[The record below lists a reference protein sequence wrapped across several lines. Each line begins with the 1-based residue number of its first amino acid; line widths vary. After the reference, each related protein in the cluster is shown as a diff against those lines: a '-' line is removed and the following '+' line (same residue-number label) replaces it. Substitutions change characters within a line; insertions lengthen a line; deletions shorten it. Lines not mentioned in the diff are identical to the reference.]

1 MASGAGRRMRRCR
14 LRLIVSTLG
23 ALCVGLAHT
32 PSTSADP
39 PAREEAAAR
48 LAMDTLSPRD
58 VHLGGVLG
66 EAVEAGR
73 RGRLH
78 RFITGVDDLPV
89 AIFGEEHRA
98 RATTLTK
105 RPDGEYHTPGSGWLG
120 EHVGKWMIAASRAA
134 VRADDQKLRQ
144 TVQAVAN
151 HLLRSQEPD
160 GYIGTYAP
168 PVRFTA
174 DIPHPPQTWDI
185 WVHTYVILGLLEAH
199 RQWPDARYVAAAGK
213 AADLVVRHFGPD
225 GTKSVAYWGNHL
237 GLSGTVIL
245 DAFVELYR
253 VTGEGRYA
261 DFAEHVIRQAE
272 DRPGLEVLSRTLAGH
287 DVMEV
292 GDGKIYQLSWTYAGI
307 AKLHAATGKPD
318 YLRAAVRGWRSF
330 FEDHLT
336 LGHSPWGGIGGHGEV
351 VNEKGYFSPHGWV
364 ETCNTMAWMQLSR
377 ELLRITGEARYADT
391 IERAVYNSLLGAQY
405 PNGEDWCYFIFPNG
419 RRHKA
424 VWRDCCKSSG
434 ALALEEIAP
443 LVYGRRGEGLS
454 VNLYSSSEA
463 VVELPKAGRVRIAQ
477 KTSYPHD
484 GRVEL
489 AIDPPAPSEFPLI
502 LRVPSWARGTEIQL
516 NDEAL
521 ERETTPGSYLRLD
534 RAWAPGD
541 RLVLTF
547 PMTLR
552 VHRRSNTDVHR
563 NQPIQSLDY
572 FALTRG
578 PLVYATDLI
587 DGYKFEDTLR
597 LPDQSPESLFS
608 RVPTPDGATGPAF
621 QLRLPGREPIV
632 YLPYYEQGGR
642 KDGAWRLTWIGA
654 HWE

>member
-1 MASGAGRRMRRCR
+1 MVSETGRAASRHGR
-14 LRLIVSTLG
+14 LVPPIVV
-23 ALCVGLAHT
+23 LCVCVACASST
-32 PSTSADP
+32 PTETSSS
-39 PAREEAAAR
+39 EEATPT
-48 LAMDTLSPRD
+48 LAMETLSPRD
-58 VHLGGVLG
+58 VRLGGVLG

-78 RFITGVDDLPV
+78 SFITGADSRPV
-89 AIFGEEHRA
+89 AIFNEESRA
-98 RATTLTK
+98 LATKLTK
-105 RPDGEYHTPGSGWLG
+105 RPDGEYHAPGSGWLG

-134 VRADDQKLRQ
+134 VRSDDEELRQ
-144 TVQAVAN
+144 TVQGIAD
-151 HLLRSQEPD
+151 HLLRSQEPN

-199 RQWPDARYVAAAGK
+199 RQWPDPRYVDAARK
-213 AADLVVRHFGPD
+213 AADLIVRHFGPD
-225 GTKSVAYWGNHL
+225 GTLSLAYYGNHL

-245 DAFVELYR
+245 DAFVELHQ
-253 VTGEGRYA
+253 VTGEPRYA
-261 DFAEHVIRQAE
+261 DFAERVIQQAE
-272 DRPGLEVLSRTLAGH
+272 DRPGLQIVSRTLAGN
-287 DVMEV
+287 DVMDV
-292 GDGKIYQLSWTYAGI
+292 GDGKIYQLCWNYAGV
-307 AKLHAATGKPD
+307 AKLHAATGNDD
-318 YLRAAVRGWRSF
+318 YLKAAVRGWRSF
-330 FEDHLT
+330 YEDHLT

-351 VNEKGYFSPHGWV
+351 VNAKGYFSPHGWV

-434 ALALEEIAP
+434 ALALEEIGP
-443 LVYGRRGEGLS
+443 LVYGRMGTGVS
-454 VNLYSSSEA
+454 VNLYGSSEA
-463 VVELPKAGRVRIAQ
+463 VVELPKVGPVRVSQ
-477 KTSYPHD
+477 ETGYPRD
-484 GRVEL
+484 GRIEL
-489 AIDPPAPSEFPLI
+489 AVDPSEPAEFPLF
-502 LRVPSWARGTEIQL
+502 LRIPNWTQSAEIWL
-516 NDEAL
+516 NGGALDREA
-521 ERETTPGSYLRLD
+521 TPGTYLRLD
-534 RAWAPGD
+534 RVWAPGD

-547 PMTLR
+547 PMALQ

-563 NQPIQSLDY
+563 NRPVQSFDY

-578 PLVYATDLI
+578 PLVYATGLI

-608 RVPTPDGATGPAF
+608 PAPTPDGSTGPAF
-621 QLRLPGREPIV
+621 QLTLPGREPIV